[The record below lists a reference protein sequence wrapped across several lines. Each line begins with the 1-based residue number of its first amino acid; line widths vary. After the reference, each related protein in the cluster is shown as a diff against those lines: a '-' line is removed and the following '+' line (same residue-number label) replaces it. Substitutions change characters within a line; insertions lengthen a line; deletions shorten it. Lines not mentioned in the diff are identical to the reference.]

1 MDEFQCSWCRR
12 SFYLKDGHF
21 CFLKGKPHHECSE
34 SFLDEL
40 EKLAERLEAAT
51 RNQDCTSDNF
61 RHSNPKTQAPDIQ
74 LNISLD
80 SGSNFLTKNIFQ
92 GAQVN
97 SSPASPFITQCDGSS
112 IEISRSD
119 SYVSAQQ
126 SIFEATDENPEN
138 SLYVA
143 VETLQGDFCRA
154 DDNNSNPSENLSSHN
169 VSEWCNLRPV
179 NQMKRKNTSFGVN
192 TNTCRKKENKSSA
205 FNRQRKRAYLDAIS
219 ASQMCIERD
228 GNNAEAQK
236 VKDYS
241 EIKCISAKVTKIGN
255 SSTSEIATNS
265 VALGSDSDAVSVAGP
280 SGIHSLSH
288 KTGKGKRFVC
298 DVCGKDFDNKR
309 TRKVLHR
316 THTGEKPFVCPTCD
330 KRFAQQGNLTTHLRT
345 HTREKPFVCVIC
357 GKGFTQKV
365 HFDRHYRTHTGEK
378 LFVCDICGKEFTR
391 KENFVTHYRRHTGER
406 SFLSDDRGNGFS
418 DRRNLTEHVPT
429 HEGGKRFK
437 CGVCGETFSSNDYRN
452 RHYKE
457 KHQ

>member
-21 CFLKGKPHHECSE
+21 CFLKGKPDHECSE

-51 RNQDCTSDNF
+51 RNRDSTSDDF

-92 GAQVN
+92 GAQVT
-97 SSPASPFITQCDGSS
+97 SSPASPFITQCHGSS
-112 IEISRSD
+112 LDVSLSD
-119 SYVSAQQ
+119 SHVSAQQ
-126 SIFEATDENPEN
+126 SICEATDENPEN
-138 SLYVA
+138 SLFVA

-169 VSEWCNLRPV
+169 DSEWCNLRPV
-179 NQMKRKNTSFGVN
+179 TQMKRKNTSFGVN

-205 FNRQRKRAYLDAIS
+205 FNRQRKRDYLDAIS
-219 ASQMCIERD
+219 ASPMCIERD

-241 EIKCISAKVTKIGN
+241 EFKCISAKVTKIGN

-280 SGIHSLSH
+280 SGIRTQSH
-288 KTGKGKRFVC
+288 RTGKENSFAC
-298 DVCGKDFDNKR
+298 DVCGKVFGK
-309 TRKVLHR
+309 KSHLHVHER
-316 THTGEKPFVCPTCD
+316 THTGEKPFVCHTCD
-330 KRFAQQGNLTTHLRT
+330 RRFAQQGNLTTHLRI
-345 HTREKPFVCVIC
+345 HTREKPFVCDIC

-391 KENFVTHYRRHTGER
+391 KENAVTHYRTHTGET
-406 SFLSDDRGNGFS
+406 SFLSDDRGKVFS
-418 DRRNLTEHVPT
+418 DRRNLKKHVPT
-429 HEGGKRFK
+429 HEGGNRFK

-452 RHYKE
+452 RHHKE